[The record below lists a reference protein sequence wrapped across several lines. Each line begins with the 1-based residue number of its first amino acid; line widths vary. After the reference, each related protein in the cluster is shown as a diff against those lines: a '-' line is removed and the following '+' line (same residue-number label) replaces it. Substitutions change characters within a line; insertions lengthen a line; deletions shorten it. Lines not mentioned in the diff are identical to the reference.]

1 MIGKSPAWI
10 RLKTMDAIDS
20 FFVVD
25 GSDNH
30 NKDQAS
36 YVSATTGVVVVVV
49 VVVVVA
55 EPLKRL
61 EVVFGATIGTAQ

>member
-1 MIGKSPAWI
+1 
-10 RLKTMDAIDS
+10 MDAIDS

-36 YVSATTGVVVVVV
+36 FVTATTGVVVVVV
-49 VVVVVA
+49 VT

-61 EVVFGATIGTAQ
+61 EVVFEATIGTAQ